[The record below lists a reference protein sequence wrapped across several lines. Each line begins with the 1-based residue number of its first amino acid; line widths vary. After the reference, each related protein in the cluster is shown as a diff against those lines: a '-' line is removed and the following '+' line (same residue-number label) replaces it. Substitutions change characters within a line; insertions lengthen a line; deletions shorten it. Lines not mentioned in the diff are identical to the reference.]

1 MSLSTTSHN
10 VNSQRSIA
18 ASHQVLPW
26 PALQLVFQ
34 DDCCEK
40 DLELIHKL
48 KLYADNEQTPQSTK
62 KPVRVP

>member
-1 MSLSTTSHN
+1 VAASTANHI
-10 VNSQRSIA
+10 VKSQRSIA
-18 ASHQVLPW
+18 TSHQVLPW